1 MLSNHNGELV
11 TSSHLNLLDSPDFS
25 VKFIHK
31 VNRILFEAQGF
42 ETAYDEMTLDKTIFV
57 CRLENLARYYG
68 KTHRQKDGQLIRSLS
83 KKIRY
88 LEMQEVTVKNPPDL
102 WFMDQ
107 KLTADLLRNI
117 ALRRVLYGFTV
128 FKRLFREEVLERLE
142 GACALTR
149 R

>member
-11 TSSHLNLLDSPDFS
+11 TRSHLNLLEFPDFS
-25 VKFIHK
+25 VQCIHE
-31 VNRILFEAQGF
+31 VNRLLFEAQGL
-42 ETAYDEMTLDKTIFV
+42 ETTYDEMTLDKTVFV

-68 KTHRQKDGQLIRSLS
+68 KTQRQKDAQLIQTLS
-83 KKIRY
+83 RKIRY

-102 WFMDQ
+102 WFLDQ

-128 FKRLFREEVLERLE
+128 FKRIFREEVLKRLE
-142 GACALTR
+142 ETCALTR